1 MTRSFPLSLALP
13 ALLAAGLTLSACEV
27 DPGAEPGGDE
37 PEPEVAL
44 TAPFSV
50 VANVQGATVD
60 EVAGALADF
69 IHEVDDTTQ
78 GLPADWIVAGGDT
91 LDEDESAL
99 EATLRLPG
107 GGRIVEVCNAEY
119 AGQAIALG
127 AQRGVALPCEFSVTQ
142 EDDGVRVVMLNPEAI
157 FGVFFTD
164 IPAEYME
171 QMGGLAATVRG
182 ELEGLVVDGLAE
194 LEAEHPMED
203 IGPSWTPED
212 MAAFGA
218 DYSIVMDMDI
228 PEPFL
233 VDEQSRA
240 DFQGLFVDAMLETLT
255 YEGMA
260 DVGSTVPGL
269 SVDDWRSARP
279 YSLRL
284 PSGVEVV
291 EKCSP
296 TYAAAALSTGSWH
309 APALPCE
316 TAIWVDGD
324 TLRIHLLD
332 PNFIFPVF
340 FSDAPAEMMAEMGG
354 MAATVAE
361 DIQLITE
368 AAQELALSQVD

>member
-1 MTRSFPLSLALP
+1 MIRSPRVLLP
-13 ALLAAGLTLSACEV
+13 VLAAGLFLLGCETSPET
-27 DPGAEPGGDE
+27 DPGVDE
-37 PEPEVAL
+37 PPVEV
-44 TAPFSV
+44 TQITPFSV
-50 VANVQGATVD
+50 VATVQGATVD

-69 IHEVDDTTQ
+69 IHEVDDTTR

-91 LDEDESAL
+91 LDDDEPAL
-99 EATLRLPG
+99 EATLHLPG

-119 AGQAIALG
+119 AGQAIGLG

-142 EDDGVRVVMLNPEAI
+142 EADGVQVVMLNPEAI

-164 IPAEYME
+164 IPAEYAE

-182 ELEGLVVDGLAE
+182 ELEELVVDGLAD

-203 IGPSWTPED
+203 VGPVWSPED
-212 MAAFGA
+212 MAAFPA
-218 DYSIVMDMDI
+218 EYSIEMDVDI
-228 PEPFL
+228 PDQWL
-233 VDEQSRA
+233 VDEASRD
-240 DFQGLFVDAMLETLT
+240 DFQGLFVDALLETLT

-260 DVGSTVPGL
+260 QVGSQVDGL
-269 SVDDWRSARP
+269 SVTDWRSARP

-284 PSGVEVV
+284 PGGVEVV

-296 TYAAAALSTGSWH
+296 TYASAALSTGTWH

-324 TLRIHLLD
+324 VLRVHLLD

-340 FSDAPAEMMAEMGG
+340 FSDAPAEMMGEMGG
-354 MAATVAE
+354 MAAAVAQ
-361 DIQLITE
+361 DIQLIT
-368 AAQELALSQVD
+368 AAAIELALSQAD